1 MAGNVRKHARDVA
14 SRDVNRFLRHV
25 TLEGRNP
32 LRNRVVACLSF
43 FAGLR
48 AGEIANLRWR
58 MVLNAEGEVGEFL
71 LLEDVAAKKL
81 SGRLIPL
88 KVEARSALRDYL
100 ASIGSTP
107 QRDELVLRS
116 ERGGHLKAQSIINWF
131 RDRYAELGLAGASSH
146 SGRRHFVTMAARKI
160 GEVGGSLRD
169 VQDLAGHRALSTTQ
183 LYIAKSPDAQRRVV
197 DLI

>member
-1 MAGNVRKHARDVA
+1 MTGNVRKHARDVA
-14 SRDVNRFLRHV
+14 SKDVNRFLRHV
-25 TLEGRNP
+25 TLEGRDP
-32 LRNRVVACLSF
+32 LRNRVIACLSF

-58 MVLNAEGEVGEFL
+58 MVLDPEGRVGEAL
-71 LLEDVAAKKL
+71 HLENEAAKKL
-81 SGRLIPL
+81 SGRVIPL
-88 KVEARSALRDYL
+88 KYEVRSALRNYL
-100 ASIGSTP
+100 ESSGSTP

-116 ERGGHLKAQSIINWF
+116 SRGGHLKAQSIINWF
-131 RDRYAELGLAGASSH
+131 RDRYAELGLPGASSH

-183 LYIAKSPDAQRRVV
+183 LYIAKSPDAQRKVV